1 MKKMS
6 KIILGIILAT
16 LALFAIGYVGNNDFD
31 EYIEPTNQK
40 LVRLK

>member
-31 EYIEPTNQK
+31 EYIEPTNQRV
-40 LVRLK
+40 VRFK